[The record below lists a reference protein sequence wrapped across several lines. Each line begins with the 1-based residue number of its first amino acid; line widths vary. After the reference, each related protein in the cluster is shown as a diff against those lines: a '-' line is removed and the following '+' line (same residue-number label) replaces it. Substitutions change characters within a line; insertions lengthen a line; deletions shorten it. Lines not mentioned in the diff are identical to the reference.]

1 MSFKKDVFKVL
12 EVEVFSLTPHSLWAV
27 CLSIASVCI
36 CCLSWWPFSWS
47 LELLAMPWL
56 GVGMEVLLV

>member
-1 MSFKKDVFKVL
+1 VL

-56 GVGMEVLLV
+56 GAGMEVLLV